1 MKYFLTSSP
10 IDEDTGSFFEKNNFK
25 ERFLSS
31 LGEKTDILFVASDPK
46 DYEVTEFY
54 ANDMVARIEKE
65 GVKVNSLTLLDD
77 RNKGKAASLFSKCN
91 LVVFA
96 GGHVPTQNKFF
107 SSFPLKMLISRFKGT
122 LLTISAGSMN
132 CGKEVYLMPEE
143 EGETKSEECNKL
155 VKGIGLTSLVLIPH
169 YRVEEDYYLDG
180 MDLYKEVVYPF
191 FQNRAVMCIPDGT
204 YIYSSDEGEVI
215 AGECWSIYGGKRNKI
230 SEDGEEVFV
239 EKG

>member
-10 IDEDTGSFFEKNNFK
+10 VDDNTGRLFEKNNFR
-25 ERFLSS
+25 ERFISS
-31 LGEKTDILFVASDPK
+31 LGESTDILYVASDPSA
-46 DYEVTEFY
+46 YEMTEFY
-54 ANDMVARIEKE
+54 ANDMVSRIEKE
-65 GVKVNSLTLLDD
+65 GVKVNTLTLLDD
-77 RNKGKAASLFSKCN
+77 RNKGKAASLFSKCS

-107 SSFPLKMLISRFKGT
+107 ASFPLKMLISRFKGT

-155 VKGIGLTSLVLIPH
+155 VKGIGLTNLVLIPH
-169 YRVEEDYYLDG
+169 YREEEDYYLDG
-180 MDLYKEVVYPF
+180 INLYKDVVYPF

-204 YIYSSDEGEVI
+204 YIYSSEEGEVI

-230 SEDGEEVFV
+230 SGDGEEVFV
-239 EKG
+239 EKE